1 VIGIVTL
8 LHERFVKQL
17 DGSKLGG
24 LNCTMA
30 AGASFAYRHTLGR
43 VVTSGAALRRLSGDT
58 SGGTTLDQLAYALK
72 RRGVSGF
79 YGPYRGMP
87 IRSFYGMLR
96 AGHGAVVQGASKA
109 TKGTRWQ
116 ASEYF
121 EGNHAW
127 YVSRGRDWFTPT
139 GRGYPIP
146 KAVRVFDPLADRR
159 RKGIAKAPFWL
170 PTYYFERFLAL
181 LDLGGYKLGQGK
193 VYALITRNTNPH
205 LHGVGQLN
213 RVRFRVKPG
222 YNVRE
227 TPGGKVVRR
236 TRDGEVFDSWAR
248 ITNGPAK
255 GGSRVWYRDHSG
267 RRWVHESARKK
278 EAPAQ

>member
-8 LHERFVKQL
+8 VHEKFVKQL
-17 DGSKLGG
+17 DGSPLGG

-30 AGASFAYRHTLGR
+30 AGASFAYRHTVGR
-43 VVTSGAALRRLSGDT
+43 VKTTGAALRKLSRDT

-87 IRSFYGMLR
+87 IRSFYASLR

-109 TKGTRWQ
+109 TKGTSWQ

-127 YVSRGRDWFTPT
+127 YVARGRGWFASP
-139 GRGYPIP
+139 RGYQLP
-146 KAVRVFDPLADRR
+146 KEVHVFDPLGDGRR
-159 RKGIAKAPFWL
+159 RGIVRSPFWL
-170 PTYYFERFLAL
+170 PTYHFERFLAL
-181 LDLGGYKLGQGK
+181 LDLGSYKLGPGK
-193 VYALITRNTNPH
+193 VYALLTRNTDPH

-227 TPGGKVVRR
+227 SAGGKVIRR

-248 ITNGPAK
+248 ISNGPPK
-255 GGSRVWYRDHSG
+255 GGSRTWYRDHSG

-278 EAPAQ
+278 EAP